1 MNSGKKAGYFKI
13 LVEDVGYETEYLDM
27 KVTIND
33 HHLSIIPKLKGS
45 TMVTPLAR
53 DSCHPETVHSYW
65 PSAMMDRL
73 NRIGGG
79 TDATKEVL
87 SELARRFHQAGQ
99 TLQRPSPRQRPTEAW
114 PRSTNWLP
122 VAYKPVMVKPMK
134 KLSEV
139 FGKNGKTDLQ
149 RSMKTSR

>member
-27 KVTIND
+27 KVTIKD

-87 SELARRFHQAGQ
+87 SELARRFPPN
-99 TLQRPSPRQRPTEAW
+99 TYEFESPNNIWSPNKAII
-114 PRSTNWLP
+114 SSLLLL
-122 VAYKPVMVKPMK
+122 MK
-134 KLSEV
+134 L
-139 FGKNGKTDLQ
+139 LIQ
-149 RSMKTSR
+149 